1 MMMDITHKVVI
12 GLTGG
17 IGSGKTTIA
26 NVFEDLGIDIIDADI
41 AARKVVEP
49 KSSALVQIS
58 QHFGLQFIKAD
69 GTLNRPLL
77 RSRIFSNDIDK
88 IWLNNLLHP
97 LIRQTMLNEIEQ
109 SQSSYCLL
117 VAPLLIEN
125 NLQSLV
131 ERILVIDIC
140 EEEQIKRAVLRDPS
154 SKEEIMRII
163 SSQIPRKER
172 LKHADDIID
181 NTKSDLSIIKES
193 VIKLDQKYQKL
204 AKKS

>member
-1 MMMDITHKVVI
+1 MNISNKVVI

-17 IGSGKTTIA
+17 IGSGKTTVA
-26 NVFEDLGIDIIDADI
+26 NFFADLGIDIIDADI

-49 KSSALVQIS
+49 KSNALVQIS

-77 RSRIFSNDIDK
+77 RSQIFSNDIDK
-88 IWLNNLLHP
+88 LWLNNLLHP

-109 SQSSYCLL
+109 SQSPYCLL

-131 ERILVIDIC
+131 ERILIIDIS

-163 SSQIPRKER
+163 SSQISRKER
-172 LKHADDIID
+172 LNYADDIID
-181 NTKSDLSIIKES
+181 NSKSDLSLIKDN

-204 AKKS
+204 ATK

>member
-1 MMMDITHKVVI
+1 MDITNKVVI

-26 NVFEDLGIDIIDADI
+26 NFFADLGIDIIDADI

-58 QHFGLQFIKAD
+58 QRFGLQFIKAN

-77 RSRIFSNDIDK
+77 RSQIFSNDIDK
-88 IWLNNLLHP
+88 LWLNNLLHP

-109 SQSSYCLL
+109 SQSPYCLL

-131 ERILVIDIC
+131 ERILVIDVC
-140 EEEQIKRAVLRDPS
+140 EEEQIKRSVLRDPS
-154 SKEEIMRII
+154 SKEEIIRII

-193 VIKLDQKYQKL
+193 VMKLDQKYQIL
-204 AKKS
+204 ATKS

>member
-1 MMMDITHKVVI
+1 MNISNKVVI

-17 IGSGKTTIA
+17 IGSGKTTVA
-26 NVFEDLGIDIIDADI
+26 NFFADLGIDIIDADI

-49 KSSALVQIS
+49 KSNALVQIS

-77 RSRIFSNDIDK
+77 RSQIFSNDIDK
-88 IWLNNLLHP
+88 LWLNNLLHP

-109 SQSSYCLL
+109 SQSPYCLL

-131 ERILVIDIC
+131 ERILIIDIS
-140 EEEQIKRAVLRDPS
+140 EEEQVKRAVLRDPS

-163 SSQIPRKER
+163 SSQISRKER
-172 LKHADDIID
+172 LNYADDIID
-181 NTKSDLSIIKES
+181 NSKSDLSIIKDN

-204 AKKS
+204 ATK

>member
-1 MMMDITHKVVI
+1 MDITHKVVI

>member
-1 MMMDITHKVVI
+1 MSNIKKVVI

-26 NVFEDLGIDIIDADI
+26 NLFSDLSIDIVDADI

-49 KSSALVQIS
+49 QSHALMKIS
-58 QHFGLQFIKAD
+58 QHFGAQFIQAD

-77 RSRIFSNDIDK
+77 RSQIFSNEQDK
-88 IWLNNLLHP
+88 LWLNNLLHP
-97 LIRQTMLNEIEQ
+97 LIRQTMLDEIQQ
-109 SQSSYCLL
+109 SQSPYCLL

-131 ERILVIDIC
+131 ARILVIDIS
-140 EEEQIKRAVLRDPS
+140 EAEQIKRSVLRDPS
-154 SKEEIMRII
+154 SSEEIKSII
-163 SSQIPRKER
+163 ASQIPREAR

-181 NTKSDLSIIKES
+181 NSESDLNFIKKS
-193 VIKLDQKYQKL
+193 VIKLDQKYRKL
-204 AKKS
+204 VIN

>member
-1 MMMDITHKVVI
+1 MNNNKKIVI

-26 NVFEDLGIDIIDADI
+26 NFFADLGIDIIDADI
-41 AARKVVEP
+41 ASRKVVEP
-49 KSSALVQIS
+49 KSNALVQIS
-58 QHFGLQFIKAD
+58 QHFGTQFIQAD

-77 RSRIFSNDIDK
+77 RSRIFSNDNDK
-88 IWLNNLLHP
+88 LWLNNLLHP
-97 LIRQTMLNEIEQ
+97 LIRQTMLNEIQQ

-131 ERILVIDIC
+131 HRILVIDIS
-140 EEEQIKRAVLRDPS
+140 EDEQIKRAVLRDPS

-163 SSQIPRKER
+163 ASQIPRQER
-172 LKHADDIID
+172 LNYADDIID
-181 NTKSDLSIIKES
+181 NSKSDLGIIKDN

-204 AKKS
+204 ATKS